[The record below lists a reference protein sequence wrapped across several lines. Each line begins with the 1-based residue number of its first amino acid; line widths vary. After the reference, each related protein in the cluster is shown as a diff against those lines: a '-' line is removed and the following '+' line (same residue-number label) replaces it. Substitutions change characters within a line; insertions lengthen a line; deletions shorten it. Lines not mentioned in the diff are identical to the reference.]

1 MSPGECE
8 SAQVRGAL
16 PAVRKGVE
24 EHGGGPGANST
35 SAPTAPHGP
44 RAAGGGGKIREPFF
58 DNAKYLAI
66 VLVAMGHSWEPL
78 LAHSRP
84 LLALYLT
91 VYAFHM
97 PAFVLIS
104 GYLSRGADLSP
115 GRARKLVTTVAVPYV
130 VFECAYAV
138 FLRLTGASAHA
149 PVSLLD
155 PWWLDWF
162 LVALF
167 VWRLTTPLLRVLRWP
182 LPLAVTCAALASLS
196 PGIGHDLDLQRVLQ
210 FLPYYVTGL
219 LLRPAHFALLRR
231 KWPKIVAVPV
241 LAVALGAAYWL
252 APRMPYAWLYHRES
266 AQELGAPWWSGV
278 LMTLALLVCSLV
290 LTACFLAWV
299 PRRAAWCTR
308 LGAGTIGGYLLHG
321 FLVKTAVHLGLYR
334 QGWVRTGWG
343 EAVVT
348 LTAGAAVTLLCTAPV
363 RRAFRRVLE
372 PRLNWAFRA
381 GG

>member
-1 MSPGECE
+1 MNPGERE
-8 SAQVRGAL
+8 SVQVRGAL
-16 PAVRKGVE
+16 PAGRAGLAG
-24 EHGGGPGANST
+24 HRGGADANST
-35 SAPTAPHGP
+35 PPAPAARGSRT
-44 RAAGGGGKIREPFF
+44 AGGGGKIREPFF

-78 LAHSRP
+78 LARSRP

-104 GYLSRGADLSP
+104 GYLSRGSDLSP
-115 GRARKLVTTVAVPYV
+115 GRARKLVTTVAVPYA

-138 FLRLTGASAHA
+138 FLRLTDPSGHA

-162 LVALF
+162 LIALF
-167 VWRLTTPLLRVLRWP
+167 VWRLTTPLWRVLRWP
-182 LPLAVTCAALASLS
+182 LPVAVACAALASLS
-196 PGIGHDLDLQRVLQ
+196 PGIGDDLDLQRVLQ
-210 FLPYYVTGL
+210 FLPYYVAGL
-219 LLRPAHFALLRR
+219 SLRPAHFALLRR

-241 LAVALGAAYWL
+241 FTAALGAAYWL
-252 APRMPYAWLYHRES
+252 APRLPYAWLYHRES

-299 PRRAAWCTR
+299 PRRAAWITR

-334 QGWVRTGWG
+334 QDWVRTGWG
-343 EAVVT
+343 GAVVT
-348 LTAGAAVTLLCTAPV
+348 LAAGTAVSLLCASPV
-363 RRAFRRVLE
+363 RRAFRWVLE
-372 PRLNWAFRA
+372 PRLKWAFRT
-381 GG
+381 GS